1 VRLTPNWCHNT
12 LDVTGPP
19 DEIRRFVEHA
29 ALRLA
34 DLDEEDR
41 AYVNAQHAETEAQ
54 AERVATELE
63 PTHVVQPLS
72 FTKDVPEP
80 EDLMERPE
88 SGGSLSM
95 PGWYEWRVTNWGTKW
110 DASFSGGSMIAMG
123 QEGMDV
129 EASQE
134 SRGAQVV
141 RDAAVYKFDTA
152 WSSPIPWV
160 AAAAQRWPELT
171 LTLQFAEVG
180 SGYAGRVAYRGTEC
194 LEEVEL
200 SVEDVLAP
208 EERWF

>member
-54 AERVATELE
+54 A
-63 PTHVVQPLS
+63 
-72 FTKDVPEP
+72 
-80 EDLMERPE
+80 
-88 SGGSLSM
+88 
-95 PGWYEWRVTNWGTKW
+95 EWRVTNWGTKW